1 MPSRN
6 QRVCW
11 LFLVIALSLGA
22 CSGEAPEQVGDGPG
36 GKTVEVAPGARPTE
50 EPSFEMAP
58 ELEGESREPPPE
70 EIAFPLPESE
80 YAPASA
86 APPPSGID
94 VDDLWES
101 FSRQED
107 GAAMPGAGGAPALDD
122 TGIDYDRSLRE
133 ETADVSGPEMVEDV
147 FGDGKA
153 LPGQAEMPREAE
165 AAPIPVPRP
174 SVDEEPF
181 RDEGSHH
188 LVQVFFA
195 TDRKQ
200 TDDPT
205 PGGKFGPERGTLSY
219 GSCEVSI
226 PKGHRIGE
234 LEAPRWWRLEF
245 SEDPARHVV
254 LLRTDVTSVDDFF
267 ARVSERAL
275 GSPDKN
281 AFVFVHGYN
290 VTFEDAARRTA
301 QITFDLGFRGAPV
314 FYSWPSQGETGK
326 YTVDEQNIEWTE
338 SNLKGFLSAFFERS
352 NAENIYLV
360 AHSMGNRGLTR
371 ALRSLVLEKPEIRS
385 RLREIILTAPD
396 IDAEVFKRDIAPALT
411 AFERPVTLYASSEDV
426 ALQASRR
433 VHGHPRAGDS
443 GDQIVIVPGIETVDA
458 TGTDTS
464 FLRHSYFAEVESV
477 LTDIFDLIRHR
488 LRADQRAH
496 LEPIDTPQGRYW
508 AFRSHDSG
516 APP

>member
-1 MPSRN
+1 MLCRIHKI
-6 QRVCW
+6 CW
-11 LFLVIALSLGA
+11 LFLVVLLFLNA
-22 CSGEAPEQVGDGPG
+22 CSNESPAPSAEAPGDAP
-36 GKTVEVAPGARPTE
+36 TATAPSPSPVEEAASEVVREFPR
-50 EPSFEMAP
+50 
-58 ELEGESREPPPE
+58 ESSESLPE
-70 EIAFPLPESE
+70 EMPLPMPEPE
-80 YAPASA
+80 YAPAAA
-86 APPPSGID
+86 APPPSRLD
-94 VDDLWES
+94 AEDLWES
-101 FSRQED
+101 FSRGE
-107 GAAMPGAGGAPALDD
+107 
-122 TGIDYDRSLRE
+122 
-133 ETADVSGPEMVEDV
+133 
-147 FGDGKA
+147 
-153 LPGQAEMPREAE
+153 AEE
-165 AAPIPVPRP
+165 AAPLPVPKP
-174 SVDEEPF
+174 SVEEEPF

-188 LVQVFFA
+188 VVQVFFA

-200 TDDPT
+200 TGDPE
-205 PGGKFGPERGTLSY
+205 PEKRFGPDRGSLSY

-226 PKGHRIGE
+226 PKGHRTGE

-245 SEDPARHVV
+245 SESPAQHVV
-254 LLRTDVTSVDDFF
+254 LLRIDVTAVDDFF
-267 ARVSERAL
+267 ARVRERAL

-338 SNLKGFLSAFFERS
+338 SNLKRFLSAFFDRS
-352 NAENIYLV
+352 DAENIYLV

-371 ALRSLVLEKPEIRS
+371 ALRALVLEKPEIRQ

-426 ALQASRR
+426 ALKASKK

-488 LRADQRAH
+488 LRADQRAR
-496 LEPIDTPQGRYW
+496 LEAIDTPQGRYW
-508 AFRSHDSG
+508 AFRE
-516 APP
+516 

>member
-1 MPSRN
+1 MLCRN
-6 QRVCW
+6 HERWW
-11 LFLVIALSLGA
+11 LFLVVLSLLYA
-22 CSGEAPEQVGDGPG
+22 CSNESPAPPAEAPGEAPTATAPSPSPMEETVSG
-36 GKTVEVAPGARPTE
+36 GVREFPRE
-50 EPSFEMAP
+50 R
-58 ELEGESREPPPE
+58 GESLPE
-70 EIAFPLPESE
+70 EMPLPIPEPE
-80 YAPASA
+80 YAPAAA
-86 APPPSGID
+86 APPPSR
-94 VDDLWES
+94 VDADELWES
-101 FSRQED
+101 FSRGETEEVS
-107 GAAMPGAGGAPALDD
+107 PGAGDAPALDD
-122 TGIDYDRSLRE
+122 EDFDFDRSLAE
-133 ETADVSGPEMVEDV
+133 ETAPMSAPERVEDLS
-147 FGDGKA
+147 GA
-153 LPGQAEMPREAE
+153 AE
-165 AAPIPVPRP
+165 AGSVQTGTPRAAGAAPLPAPKP

-188 LVQVFFA
+188 VVQVFFA

-200 TDDPT
+200 TGDQAT
-205 PGGKFGPERGTLSY
+205 GKRFGPDRGSLSY

-226 PKGHRIGE
+226 PKGHRTGE

-245 SEDPARHVV
+245 SESPARHVV
-254 LLRTDVTSVDDFF
+254 LLRIDVTAVDDFF

-338 SNLKGFLSAFFERS
+338 SNLKRFLAEFFERS
-352 NAENIYLV
+352 RAENIYLV

-371 ALRSLVLEKPEIRS
+371 ALRALVLEKPEIRS

-396 IDAEVFKRDIAPALT
+396 IDAGVFKRDIAPALT

-426 ALQASRR
+426 ALKASKK
-433 VHGHPRAGDS
+433 VHGHPRAGDA

-488 LRADQRAH
+488 LRADQRAR
-496 LEPIDTPQGRYW
+496 LKPIDTPQGRYW
-508 AFRSHDSG
+508 AFRNPVPG
-516 APP
+516 ALP

>member
-1 MPSRN
+1 MLCRIHKI
-6 QRVCW
+6 CW
-11 LFLVIALSLGA
+11 LSLVVLLFLNA
-22 CSGEAPEQVGDGPG
+22 CSNESPAPSAEAPGDAP
-36 GKTVEVAPGARPTE
+36 TATAPSPSPVEEAASEVVREFPR
-50 EPSFEMAP
+50 
-58 ELEGESREPPPE
+58 ESRESLPE
-70 EIAFPLPESE
+70 EMPLPMPEPE
-80 YAPASA
+80 YAPAAA
-86 APPPSGID
+86 APPPSRLD
-94 VDDLWES
+94 AEDLWES
-101 FSRQED
+101 FSRGE
-107 GAAMPGAGGAPALDD
+107 AEEVSPGAGDAPALDD
-122 TGIDYDRSLRE
+122 EDFDFDRSLAE
-133 ETADVSGPEMVEDV
+133 ETAPMSAPERVGDLSG
-147 FGDGKA
+147 A
-153 LPGQAEMPREAE
+153 AE
-165 AAPIPVPRP
+165 AGSVQTGTPHDDVAAPLPAPKP
-174 SVDEEPF
+174 SVDEKPF

-188 LVQVFFA
+188 LVEVFYA

-200 TDDPT
+200 TGSSAPAE
-205 PGGKFGPERGTLSY
+205 KFGPERGLLSY

-226 PKGHRIGE
+226 PKGHSPGE

-254 LLRTDVTSVDDFF
+254 LLRADVTSVDDFF
-267 ARVSERAL
+267 VRVSERAL

-301 QITFDLGFRGAPV
+301 QITFDLRFRGAPV

-326 YTVDEQNIEWTE
+326 YTIDEQNIEWTE
-338 SNLKGFLSAFFERS
+338 SNLKRFLSAFFDRS
-352 NAENIYLV
+352 GAENIYLV

-371 ALRSLVLEKPEIRS
+371 ALRALVSEKPEIRQ

-396 IDAEVFKRDIAPALT
+396 IDAEVFQRDIAPALT

-426 ALQASRR
+426 ALKASKK

-488 LRADQRAH
+488 TRADQRER

-508 AFRSHDSG
+508 AFRN
-516 APP
+516 